1 MFDGPEAD
9 IVPFGDLHK
18 VLRKT
23 VHMSASSIF
32 KAHLNAS
39 KEEEQNLVSKPECV
53 KKIYNYLE
61 LLLDGLSEL
70 TDFGVNAV

>member
-1 MFDGPEAD
+1 
-9 IVPFGDLHK
+9 
-18 VLRKT
+18 
-23 VHMSASSIF
+23 MSASSIF
-32 KAHLNAS
+32 KAHLNAP
-39 KEEEQNLVSKPECV
+39 KEEEQKLVSKAECV